1 MAFEKKW
8 DWESIRMD
16 YMIGEIYI
24 NKSGL
29 ETHRPFTIARLSE
42 KHGIPNPTIAERCKK
57 EKWVHQR
64 NLLDSQLKR
73 RMTEGKVTSILGEAS
88 MFDNLALA
96 QLGKTSELV
105 NAYFKQYTD
114 VLARD
119 INTYELESEVYEPPK
134 INTRDLKDI
143 VGVIKEIHTL
153 SKVIMGTDT
162 LQDKLE
168 EIQNKN
174 KTKQFKPTE
183 MNDRIK
189 KLLEERQ
196 RMQSM
201 MNQEKRAIEEVNI
214 FNVKT
219 ITEIES

>member
-1 MAFEKKW
+1 
-8 DWESIRMD
+8 
-16 YMIGEIYI
+16 
-24 NKSGL
+24 
-29 ETHRPFTIARLSE
+29 
-42 KHGIPNPTIAERCKK
+42 
-57 EKWVHQR
+57 
-64 NLLDSQLKR
+64 
-73 RMTEGKVTSILGEAS
+73 
-88 MFDNLALA
+88 
-96 QLGKTSELV
+96 
-105 NAYFKQYTD
+105 
-114 VLARD
+114 
-119 INTYELESEVYEPPK
+119 
-134 INTRDLKDI
+134 
-143 VGVIKEIHTL
+143 
-153 SKVIMGTDT
+153 MGTDT

>member
-24 NKSGL
+24 SKSGL

-114 VLARD
+114 VLARN

-134 INTRDLKDI
+134 INPRDLKDI

-201 MNQEKRAIEEVNI
+201 MNQEKRAVEEVNI